1 MQNNINMNNKK
12 VYNNLSIWCDRYG
25 VDEMYKTVAGGDE
38 EFDQKFIDRCSE
50 EFEWLKGVK
59 REDFYE
65 EVRGDKWI
73 MFGCEGI
80 GVLCSDINVET
91 AHAEYEEWCD

>member
-12 VYNNLSIWCDRYG
+12 VYNNLSIWYDRNG
-25 VDEMYKTVAGGDE
+25 VDEMYVAGCDE

-73 MFGCEGI
+73 MFGSEGI

-91 AHAEYEEWCD
+91 AHDEYENWCD